1 VKKWNLIIDVEEC
14 HNCNNC
20 FLACK
25 DEYVGNDIKG
35 YSAPQPL
42 HGHKWINI
50 VSKERGQYPIMDI
63 AYVPTMCNHCDD
75 APCVKQ
81 GQGAVEKRDDGIVI
95 INPQKAVDRKDI
107 VAACPYGSI
116 WWNEEHSVPQAWTFD
131 AHLLDRGW
139 KEPRGVQ
146 SCPTRA
152 MKAVKISDQEMASLV
167 AEEKLEP
174 LRPDLDTRPRVYYK
188 NLHRYNKVFVAGEVL
203 ASVNDLA
210 DCVANAKVVL
220 TSQGK
225 ELAATQTDP
234 YGEFK
239 IDGLEP
245 ECGPCTLSISHEN
258 FSTSTIDV
266 VLDGQSVVAHS
277 VTLETTP

>member
-1 VKKWNLIIDVEEC
+1 MKKWNLIIDVEEC

-20 FLACK
+20 FIACK

-81 GQGAVEKRDDGIVI
+81 GNGAVEKREDGIVL

-107 VAACPYGSI
+107 VDACPYGAI
-116 WWNEEHSVPQAWTFD
+116 WWNEELSLPQAWTFD

-146 SCPTRA
+146 SCPTAA
-152 MKAVKISDQEMASLV
+152 MKAVKITDQEMARL
-167 AEEKLEP
+167 AEADTLEP

-188 NLHRYNKVFVAGEVL
+188 NLHRYSKVFVAGEVL
-203 ASVNDLA
+203 ASVNEVTECLA
-210 DCVANAKVVL
+210 GAKVVL

-225 ELAATQTDP
+225 ELAATETDT

-245 ECGPCTLSISHEN
+245 GSGSCTLSISHEYYA
-258 FSTSTIDV
+258 TSTFDV
-266 VLDGQSVVAHS
+266 VFDGQSVVTDS
-277 VTLETTP
+277 VMLENTP